1 VVAALGLSAFLGV
14 RPATAQTETPRVALE
29 GRGPGGGVLEPYEDI
44 IHEKIAAA
52 LGISLEEFEAAREAG
67 ATLHDLAQKYG
78 VDFDVVREAMLEGRA
93 EAIKQAVADGV
104 ITQEQADWM
113 LQRMGGM
120 GYRRGSGAGACDGTG
135 PIGQGP
141 FGRGRMNQAP
151 LTES

>member
-1 VVAALGLSAFLGV
+1 LAVVLGLSAFAGV
-14 RPATAQTETPRVALE
+14 HGAAAQTVTPQAPFG

-44 IHEKIAAA
+44 IHEKIADV
-52 LGISLEEFEAAREAG
+52 LGISLEDFEAQVEAG
-67 ATLHDLAQKYG
+67 ATLFDLAAKYG
-78 VDFDVVREAMLEGRA
+78 VDFDDVREAMLEGRA

-120 GYRRGSGAGACDGTG
+120 GYRRGSGMGACDGTG
-135 PIGQGP
+135 RLGQRP
-141 FGRGRMNQAP
+141 FGRGRMNRAP